1 MDDLWLAQDVELRCP
16 RCGHDFR
23 AALRVIADTARDPR
37 VLALA
42 EAQALNVVV
51 CPTCRHEHLAEV
63 PVLFHDADRCKALVY
78 LPAAVDEADAEAI
91 VTGLLARYVRVE
103 ESVADLEHLLAPT
116 IYREG
121 DEFLAAVSGFGDLA
135 AGDELHP
142 HLAEA
147 LAFVRAIDA
156 GPSVAQLLE
165 AIEDVTDLP
174 QLVGLLNEQPA
185 LLEPGTVQALDRL
198 SEAAAAAEQSAVAE
212 LLADLAAALRAHYPA
227 EEAEEDGAPS
237 QVRGLLAAGDLES
250 ASEFLEPPVRRTSD
264 DARRA
269 LQTSTE
275 PELREG
281 FSEHARLFAGLLESM
296 LRRSDEAAPE
306 EAAVDELEGFREL
319 LEAPTLDLAVA
330 VLNQYPGLISKAGVE
345 RLRELEHQARD
356 LDDQS
361 LANHLEML
369 VHTIYVTAEDEDEL
383 ESDDAGR

>member
-23 AALRVIADTARDPR
+23 TALRVIADTARDPQ

-42 EAQALNVVV
+42 EAQALNLVV

-78 LPAAVDEADAEAI
+78 LPATVDEADAEAI

-156 GPSVAQLLE
+156 GPSVTQLLE

-198 SEAAAAAEQSAVAE
+198 AEAAAAAEQSAVAE
-212 LLADLAAALRAHYPA
+212 LLADLAAALRAHSPA
-227 EEAEEDGAPS
+227 EEAEDEDAPS

-250 ASEFLEPPVRRTSD
+250 ASEFLEPPVRRTGE

-269 LQTSTE
+269 LLTSTE

-281 FSEHARLFAGLLESM
+281 FTEHARLFGELLESM
-296 LRRSDEAAPE
+296 LHPSQEAPAE
-306 EAAVDELEGFREL
+306 ENEDHGLEGFREL
-319 LEAPTLDLAVA
+319 LEAPTLDLAVE
-330 VLNQYPGLISKAGVE
+330 VLRRHPGLVSRAGVA
-345 RLRELEHQARD
+345 RLRELEEQARD
-356 LDDQS
+356 ADKEA
-361 LANHLEML
+361 LASHLEML

-383 ESDDAGR
+383 ERDDAGR